1 MAFNKSKALEAA
13 LKSLN
18 QGRVS
23 DAIREY
29 QQILRQDAKDQ
40 VTLMT
45 LGDLFVRQGDMHQAT
60 QYFERLAQVYLSD
73 GFNSKAIAIYK
84 KIAKLAPNE
93 LDPLERLADLYV
105 QQGVLSE
112 ARPLY
117 LQIAEGHLKA
127 NRAPRAVEVLRRLL
141 EVEPENLRVQMRLAE
156 LYNVIGQKA
165 EAAKTYLNYAQR
177 LIERGD
183 LTEVEK
189 LCDRALEVDP
199 TNTAAVTMKAQA
211 LGMSGHGDRA
221 VQLLRAQPDAEAG
234 GETTS
239 QIINHLLRV
248 EKYAEATELARR
260 VFERGNQFYPFPLHV
275 ATSLLQAAEPADA
288 LGLLKEIR
296 EAMIEAG
303 EQDKLLEALTS
314 VVHGLPGEI
323 EPLEALVGFCRETS
337 NSFRLSDAMGQLAQ
351 AYADAGQL
359 DRAEAL
365 LQELLEKKPDD
376 DKLIARLE
384 EVRAKILGSPVAS
397 AGVAAPA
404 VMSPV
409 QAFPEAPRSDFD
421 APAEAPKTQ
430 QAKPWVEP
438 VLDEETQK
446 YVAQALTD
454 VDLFSSY
461 GLTQKATHLL
471 ESVLQRAP
479 RHTPALERLLDI
491 TLGAGDELHTAQI
504 AAQLEQINLA
514 RGDQAAAERFAELR
528 QRFQGAAA
536 QSSAAQSAKPAA
548 APPVEQAQ
556 VTAEPQV
563 PASAGVQTPA
573 PIAAPAEPE
582 IAEFDLTAVEPEAEA
597 EVQAESGTEEVDLS
611 DEWESLSQDAIK
623 AATRGVE
630 TPASDAAPVEVAPD
644 DEGFFEIEEPA
655 EGEIAG
661 AASAEVA
668 ATQEAAP
675 AVPEV
680 AGPVSDAA
688 EEAIS
693 LEEAA
698 AALPAEAI
706 HAQESKVAPEPEP
719 ALASEAPQE
728 QPVETADEF
737 EFELVPAGEDSEEP
751 SPQAVKSPMTADQFL
766 SDLASELGSN
776 GEPEHLPAAFHSP
789 TPGRP
794 HLSGSV
800 APHAPAASDTH
811 LVNAPPTYQVPPHVP
826 SAAPISALGSSVSIE
841 AGAKASHQAAG
852 SIAATET
859 LESGA
864 NLNEL
869 EGVFQE
875 FRNELGEMSDEDED
889 LETHYNLGIAYR
901 EMGLLDEAISEFQ
914 KVAKAI
920 QRGKPFRYAMQC
932 STLLGL
938 TFIDKGEPQIAA
950 LWYSRALETP
960 GIDQET
966 VLALRYDLGLAQE
979 SAGDS
984 RAALSSFRQVYAV
997 NIDYRDVAERIATLQ
1012 KR

>member
-1 MAFNKSKALEAA
+1 MAFNKSKALESA

-18 QGRVS
+18 QGRVP

-45 LGDLFVRQGDMHQAT
+45 LGDLFVRQGDMHSAT
-60 QYFERLAQVYLSD
+60 QYFERLAQVYLTD

-117 LQIAEGHLKA
+117 LQIAEGHLKG

-156 LYNVIGQKA
+156 LYNVIGQKT

-199 TNTAAVTMKAQA
+199 SNTTAVAMKAQA
-211 LGMSGHGDRA
+211 FGMSGNTGKA
-221 VQLLRAQPDAEAG
+221 VELLRAQPDAEAG

-239 QIINHLLRV
+239 QIINHLLRD
-248 EKYAEATELARR
+248 EKYPQAMELSRR

-303 EQDKLLEALTS
+303 EQDKLLEALTA
-314 VVHGLPGEI
+314 VVNGLPGEI

-337 NSFRLSDAMGQLAQ
+337 NSFRLPDAVSQLAQ
-351 AYADAGQL
+351 AYSDAGQFE
-359 DRAEAL
+359 RAEGL

-384 EVRAKILGSPVAS
+384 QARAKVAGSPAGTLEAAS
-397 AGVAAPA
+397 PA

-409 QAFPEAPRSDFD
+409 QAFPEEPKRDFD
-421 APAEAPKTQ
+421 APAEEEKAAQ
-430 QAKPWVEP
+430 QAKVQVEP

-471 ESVLQRAP
+471 ESVLQKAP

-491 TLGAGDELHTAQI
+491 TLGAGDELRTAQL
-504 AAQLEQINLA
+504 AAQLEQIHLS
-514 RGDQAAAERFAELR
+514 RGDQASAERFAELR
-528 QRFQGAAA
+528 QRYQGAAV
-536 QSSAAQSAKPAA
+536 QSGAAQAAMSVPVAPPPVAPPAA
-548 APPVEQAQ
+548 QASVE
-556 VTAEPQV
+556 
-563 PASAGVQTPA
+563 
-573 PIAAPAEPE
+573 APAREPVAATPEPE
-582 IAEFDLTAVEPEAEA
+582 IAEFDLSVAEPEAEA
-597 EVQAESGTEEVDLS
+597 AVEARAGAAPAAEEEVDLS
-611 DEWESLSQDAIK
+611 DEWESLSQEAVDAASK
-623 AATRGVE
+623 PAAT
-630 TPASDAAPVEVAPD
+630 PAEAE
-644 DEGFFEIEEPA
+644 EFFEIEEPVSSEA
-655 EGEIAG
+655 QSAMTPE
-661 AASAEVA
+661 SPAEVHATPEQVPSA
-668 ATQEAAP
+668 AEPVATEAAEETLLFEDEVQATPAEAAP
-675 AVPEV
+675 PAAVEAEHKAEAEPAREPEV
-680 AGPVSDAA
+680 AHTAADAA
-688 EEAIS
+688 
-693 LEEAA
+693 
-698 AALPAEAI
+698 P
-706 HAQESKVAPEPEP
+706 PEPVTEG
-719 ALASEAPQE
+719 
-728 QPVETADEF
+728 ADEF
-737 EFELVPAGEDSEEP
+737 EFELVPADGDSKEP
-751 SPQAVKSPMTADQFL
+751 AAAAPKSPMTSDQFL
-766 SDLASELGSN
+766 SDLAAELGTD
-776 GEPEHLPAAFHSP
+776 GEPAHPRAPASA
-789 TPGRP
+789 
-794 HLSGSV
+794 
-800 APHAPAASDTH
+800 APHAPASTDTH
-811 LVNAPPTYQVPPHVP
+811 AVSAPPAYQVPPHVP
-826 SAAPISALGSSVSIE
+826 AAAPISALGSTVPLE
-841 AGAKASHQAAG
+841 AGVQASHQPGAAA
-852 SIAATET
+852 IATET
-859 LESGA
+859 LEAGA

-869 EGVFQE
+869 EEVFQE

-901 EMGLLDEAISEFQ
+901 EMGLLDEAIGEFQ

-979 SAGDS
+979 QAGDS
-984 RAALSSFRQVYAV
+984 PAALNSFRQVYAV

>member
-1 MAFNKSKALEAA
+1 MAFNKSKALESA

-18 QGRVS
+18 QGRVP

-45 LGDLFVRQGDMHQAT
+45 LGDLFVRQGDMHSAT
-60 QYFERLAQVYLSD
+60 QYFERLAQVYLAD

-117 LQIAEGHLKA
+117 LQIAEGHLKG

-156 LYNVIGQKA
+156 LYNVIGQKG

-199 TNTAAVTMKAQA
+199 SNTTAVAMKAQA
-211 LGMSGHGDRA
+211 FGMSGNTGKA
-221 VQLLRAQPDAEAG
+221 VELLRAQPDAEAG

-239 QIINHLLRV
+239 QIINHLLRD
-248 EKYAEATELARR
+248 EKYPQAMELARR

-303 EQDKLLEALTS
+303 EQDKLLEALTA

-337 NSFRLSDAMGQLAQ
+337 NSFRLPDAVSQLAQ
-351 AYADAGQL
+351 AYSDAGQFE
-359 DRAEAL
+359 RAEAL

-384 EVRAKILGSPVAS
+384 QARAKVAGSPAGTLEAAS
-397 AGVAAPA
+397 PA

-409 QAFPEAPRSDFD
+409 QAFPEEPKRDFD
-421 APAEAPKTQ
+421 APAEEEKAAQ
-430 QAKPWVEP
+430 QAKVQVEP

-461 GLTQKATHLL
+461 GLTQKAMHLL
-471 ESVLQRAP
+471 ESVLQKAP

-491 TLGAGDELHTAQI
+491 TLGAGDELRTAQL
-504 AAQLEQINLA
+504 AAQLEQIHLA
-514 RGDQAAAERFAELR
+514 RGDQASAERFAELR
-528 QRFQGAAA
+528 QRYQGAAV
-536 QSSAAQSAKPAA
+536 QSGAAQSAMPAPVA
-548 APPVEQAQ
+548 APPAAQ
-556 VTAEPQV
+556 PSVA
-563 PASAGVQTPA
+563 AKA
-573 PIAAPAEPE
+573 PELE
-582 IAEFDLTAVEPEAEA
+582 IAEFDLSVSEPEAEA
-597 EVQAESGTEEVDLS
+597 AVEAHSGAAPAAEEEVDLS
-611 DEWESLSQDAIK
+611 DEWESLSQEAVESASK
-623 AATRGVE
+623 AAA
-630 TPASDAAPVEVAPD
+630 TPAEAATE
-644 DEGFFEIEEPA
+644 EFFEIEEPA
-655 EGEIAG
+655 PSEALG
-661 AASAEVA
+661 AVTVEVPAEVHA
-668 ATQEAAP
+668 MPEQAPSATEPVASETAEETLLFEDEVQATPAEAAP
-675 AVPEV
+675 PPAVEAERKAEAEPAREPEI
-680 AGPVSDAA
+680 A
-688 EEAIS
+688 
-693 LEEAA
+693 EAA
-698 AALPAEAI
+698 AEA
-706 HAQESKVAPEPEP
+706 VPPEPVT
-719 ALASEAPQE
+719 EA
-728 QPVETADEF
+728 ADEF
-737 EFELVPAGEDSEEP
+737 EFELVPADGDSKEP
-751 SPQAVKSPMTADQFL
+751 AAAAPKSPMTSDQFL
-766 SDLASELGSN
+766 SDLAAELGTD
-776 GEPEHLPAAFHSP
+776 GEPGHVRAPAFTAPHSP
-789 TPGRP
+789 
-794 HLSGSV
+794 
-800 APHAPAASDTH
+800 APADTH
-811 LVNAPPTYQVPPHVP
+811 AVSAPPTYQVPPHVP
-826 SAAPISALGSSVSIE
+826 AAAPISALGSSVPLE
-841 AGAKASHQAAG
+841 AAVQTLHQPSASA
-852 SIAATET
+852 IATET
-859 LESGA
+859 IDAGA

-869 EGVFQE
+869 EEVFQE
-875 FRNELGEMSDEDED
+875 FRTELGEMSDEDED

-901 EMGLLDEAISEFQ
+901 EMGLLDEAIGEFQ

-979 SAGDS
+979 QAGDS
-984 RAALSSFRQVYAV
+984 PAALNSFRQVYAV